1 MLKRLFT
8 SKIRVKILQVLL
20 FENPLHLR
28 EIARKVNSI
37 PTYVKKELQNLDK
50 IGLIIKEDKAN
61 LTFYS
66 INKKSPIFEDLKN
79 LFIKTDYL
87 GNYLINSLQNAKY
100 AFIYGSFAEGEYGD
114 ESDVDIMIISNSE
127 EKSFVKV
134 LRELE
139 EKLGRELNYVLWNVE
154 TFEKR
159 AKSSSFL
166 RTIKEGK
173 ILMLIGD
180 EDEFRRK
187 IK

>member
-1 MLKRLFT
+1 M
-8 SKIRVKILQVLL
+8 
-20 FENPLHLR
+20 
-28 EIARKVNSI
+28 
-37 PTYVKKELQNLDK
+37 
-50 IGLIIKEDKAN
+50 
-61 LTFYS
+61 
-66 INKKSPIFEDLKN
+66 
-79 LFIKTDYL
+79 
-87 GNYLINSLQNAKY
+87 QNAKY